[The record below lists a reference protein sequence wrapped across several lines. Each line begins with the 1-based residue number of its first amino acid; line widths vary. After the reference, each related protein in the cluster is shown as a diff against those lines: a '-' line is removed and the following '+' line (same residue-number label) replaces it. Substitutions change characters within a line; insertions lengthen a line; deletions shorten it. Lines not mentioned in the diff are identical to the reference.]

1 MWATRASSLVEV
13 GKSGFLSCS
22 DRDLWV
28 PMEIPL
34 GSQTS
39 SRVGAWNSASLSRWQ
54 SGVRPPV
61 ELRYGSGAI
70 SRGST
75 GLSGLPLCRE
85 LILGVTFE
93 SLQGNEVL
101 SRVDGDIRVFLN
113 GGTTPGVCLEFQ
125 GETGLLLMC
134 LERWDSFPDEV
145 GEWTVISR

>member
-1 MWATRASSLVEV
+1 MGPYGDSTGESDVISCWCIELRFPLEVAKGCKASCRVEV
-13 GKSGFLSCS
+13 GIRG
-22 DRDLWV
+22 
-28 PMEIPL
+28 
-34 GSQTS
+34 
-39 SRVGAWNSASLSRWQ
+39 
-54 SGVRPPV
+54 
-61 ELRYGSGAI
+61 Y
-70 SRGST
+70 SRGAT

-134 LERWDSFPDEV
+134 LERRDSFPDEV